1 MNLNY
6 AIFRSEPIMTINDLA
21 QIGSHNKREK
31 KSYNSNP
38 DIDIEKS
45 KDNIELVPL
54 SDKYVNGFYN
64 VVKDYRKEHEER
76 MKTER
81 EDRKKTFKQMLDKS
95 QNVVADELLFTA
107 TNEFF
112 KDMNRVDIKDW
123 ADTCMEFVYKD
134 LGYKKEQ
141 VLHATVHLD
150 EKTPHIHCV
159 VIPLVKKFDKR
170 TNTERYTIS
179 KKQYIRDKIHLS
191 ELQDKYHKRLT
202 DKGYDLE
209 RGIKGSDR
217 KHIKIKDYKKINRK
231 LEENLNVRN
240 TRLDKAISDFDEK
253 MKTTKNIPFNKNQ
266 VIVNKD
272 TFDTMNKIVK
282 ESKKVIDLQ
291 PKIKEVFNEINS
303 YASGY
308 KTLENENKNIKR
320 EVHVLEYKNNQLE
333 KENNKLND
341 KIQRIIKA
349 IKQFFRKLLQIG
361 AEYIKGYAETE
372 VKQYYDNKDFKM
384 LDVKDVAKGTPRE
397 DELFHYAIVPEQY
410 RTIRTP
416 LYEAEYEEDYD
427 DYDYEEY
434 EDEIEKDDD
443 MEMSL

>member
-6 AIFRSEPIMTINDLA
+6 AIFRSETIYTLQDLA

-31 KSYNSNP
+31 QAYKSNP
-38 DIDIEKS
+38 DIKLNMS
-45 KDNIELVPL
+45 QYNVELVPL
-54 SDKYVNGFYN
+54 AEKYVKGFYN
-64 VVKDYRKEHEER
+64 ITKDYRKEHEER

-81 EDRKKTFKQMLDKS
+81 EDRKRKFNTMLDS
-95 QNVVADELLFTA
+95 SRNVVADELLFTA
-107 TNEFF
+107 TNRFF
-112 KDMNRVDIKDW
+112 KNMSNEDLMKW
-123 ADTCMEFVYKD
+123 ANTCMEFVYKD
-134 LGYKKEQ
+134 LGYTKEQ

-159 VIPLVKKFDKR
+159 VVPLVKKFDKR

-191 ELQDKYHKRLT
+191 ELQDKYHARLVS
-202 DKGYDLE
+202 KGYDLE

-240 TRLDKAISDFDEK
+240 TRLDKAINEFDEK

-282 ESKKVIDLQ
+282 ESKKVIELQ
-291 PKIKEVFNEINS
+291 PKITEVFNEING

-320 EVHVLEYKNNQLE
+320 EVQVLEYRNNQLE
-333 KENNKLND
+333 KENNKLNE
-341 KIQRIIKA
+341 KIKRVIKA
-349 IKQFFRKLLQIG
+349 IKQFFRKLL
-361 AEYIKGYAETE
+361 
-372 VKQYYDNKDFKM
+372 
-384 LDVKDVAKGTPRE
+384 
-397 DELFHYAIVPEQY
+397 
-410 RTIRTP
+410 
-416 LYEAEYEEDYD
+416 
-427 DYDYEEY
+427 
-434 EDEIEKDDD
+434 
-443 MEMSL
+443 